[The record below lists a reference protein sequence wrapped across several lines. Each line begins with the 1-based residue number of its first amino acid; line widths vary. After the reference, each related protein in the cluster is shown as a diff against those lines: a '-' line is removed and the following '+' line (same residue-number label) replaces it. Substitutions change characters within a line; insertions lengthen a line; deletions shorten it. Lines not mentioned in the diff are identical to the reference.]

1 MNSLSTPRLSHSGI
15 LLAITFFASV
25 GCDIRT
31 ALVHSEIED
40 VRAGGEWKPHLDAQ
54 RAKLKVALQPHE
66 PGDQMP
72 LENQPANDELANLM
86 HADNQASEIA
96 ELHDPRRLINQ
107 LAEPISNPEYRA
119 FVLRET
125 ELQEDEIPP
134 NAFPIFREN
143 IELPVIDNGE
153 VMNLID
159 EQEDIEPPLQPD
171 FFAPPQQEDPREA
184 YIEHLIDDVR
194 RQLAPV
200 PGGIDIGALRPKLD
214 SSTIEQMQEMF
225 GDHPKFQE
233 LLDDIERF
241 QTQKTTTRVIPSN
254 IRQFIKEKRAFEK
267 RSQP

>member
-159 EQEDIEPPLQPD
+159 
-171 FFAPPQQEDPREA
+171 
-184 YIEHLIDDVR
+184 DVSVSPYSYSVLYKLKVKQAR
-194 RQLAPV
+194 VLN
-200 PGGIDIGALRPKLD
+200 IGTYKYNNNNKNT
-214 SSTIEQMQEMF
+214 S
-225 GDHPKFQE
+225 
-233 LLDDIERF
+233 
-241 QTQKTTTRVIPSN
+241 
-254 IRQFIKEKRAFEK
+254 
-267 RSQP
+267 RSK